1 MFTVLVYCKVP
12 LGDVVDLKS
21 RGCRTM
27 KMGSIIRRPHLLRG
41 LLLDIVWQNEVRRR
55 MNAITIECMYK
66 LCVYM
71 YLLVNTAHTYEH
83 ESTVAVT
90 KARV

>member
-1 MFTVLVYCKVP
+1 
-12 LGDVVDLKS
+12 
-21 RGCRTM
+21 
-27 KMGSIIRRPHLLRG
+27 
-41 LLLDIVWQNEVRRR
+41 

>member
-1 MFTVLVYCKVP
+1 ML
-12 LGDVVDLKS
+12 DLKVEP
-21 RGCRTM
+21 GNKLNVAM
-27 KMGSIIRRPHLLRG
+27 
-41 LLLDIVWQNEVRRR
+41 
-55 MNAITIECMYK
+55 IEC
-66 LCVYM
+66 LCK